1 MIINLTFR
9 EIGVLAYWDD
19 AEIINQGVQFI
30 MDNLL
35 PEFDEHDVI
44 DSNCSLICD
53 RVSDR
58 VYIEIRPVWLFASI
72 H

>member
-1 MIINLTFR
+1 MIINMTFR
-9 EIGVLAYWDD
+9 EIGALAYWTD

-44 DSNCSLICD
+44 NSQCSLICD
-53 RVSDR
+53 RVSER
-58 VYIEIRPVWLFASI
+58 VYIEIEPVWLFASI